1 MAFLSLDS
9 VSFARSGRS
18 VLSDLSLGF
27 RRGELVS
34 ILGANGAGKTS
45 LLRLMLGLLRPETGR
60 VLLDGQDLRRLSR
73 QHIARLMAY
82 VPQNPDLLPPYSVAQ
97 IVGLGR
103 LPYGSLTRGLSEQDV
118 SHVEAAMALLD
129 LAALRDRP
137 CTALSGGEY
146 QRVLL
151 ARVLVQDAPVLVLD
165 EPLSG
170 LDYGHQIRLMALLAR
185 LAQEGRLV
193 VMTAHQPD
201 LVYRHASH
209 VVLLEH
215 GRLLA
220 EGHPETVLDSATL
233 GAFYGVALR
242 HHDHDGQRF
251 FMEGDGKS

>member
-9 VSFARSGRS
+9 VSFARSGRA
-18 VLSDLSLGF
+18 VLSDVSLKF

-60 VLLDGQDLRRLSR
+60 VLLDGEELRRLSR

-82 VPQNPDLLPPYSVAQ
+82 VPQNRDSLPPYSVAQ

-103 LPYGSLTRGLSEQDV
+103 LPYGSLTRGLSRQDL
-118 SHVEAAMALLD
+118 SRVEAALELLD
-129 LAALRDRP
+129 LAGLRDRP

-170 LDYGHQIRLMALLAR
+170 LDYGHQLRLMALLAE
-185 LAQEGRLV
+185 LAREGRLV
-193 VMTAHQPD
+193 LMTAHQPD
-201 LVYRHASH
+201 LVYPHASH
-209 VVLLEH
+209 VVLIDQ
-215 GRLLA
+215 GRVLV

-233 GAFYGVALR
+233 SAFYGVALR
-242 HHDHDGQRF
+242 HHDYEGKRF
-251 FMEGDGKS
+251 FIREERKS

>member
-9 VSFARSGRS
+9 VCFARSGR
-18 VLSDLSLGF
+18 VTLRDLSLAF
-27 RRGELVS
+27 RKGELVS
-34 ILGANGAGKTS
+34 ILGANGAGKTT
-45 LLRLMLGLLRPETGR
+45 LLRLMLGLSRPETGR
-60 VLLDGQDLRRLSR
+60 VLVDGKDLSGLSR
-73 QHIARLMAY
+73 QQIARLMAY
-82 VPQNPDLLPPYSVAQ
+82 VPQNRDVLPPYSVAQ

-103 LPYGSLTRGLSEQDV
+103 LPYGSLTRGLSDQDM
-118 SHVEAAMALLD
+118 SRVEAALALLD
-129 LAALRDRP
+129 LADLRDRP

-170 LDYGHQIRLMALLAR
+170 LDYGHQIRLMALLAQ
-185 LAQEGRLV
+185 LAREGRLV
-193 VMTAHQPD
+193 IMTAHQPD

-215 GRLLA
+215 GRVLA
-220 EGHPETVLDSATL
+220 EGQPETVMDSARL
-233 GAFYGVALR
+233 AAFYGVSLR

-251 FMEGDGKS
+251 FMGGDEKS